1 VKARILLVEDEP
13 SVADTVTFALRSE
26 GFEPAWA
33 STGEEALGILDAQSA
48 ALVIL
53 DVGLPDCSGFDLCR
67 RIRKRHSLPV
77 IFLTARSEEVD
88 RIVGLE
94 IGADDYVVKPFSP
107 RELCARVR
115 AILRRAGAAPEAPEA
130 PARGGRHPLCDDP
143 QRGVITFNGRTLDL
157 TVHEYKILSTLL
169 KHPGWIY
176 SRQQLMD
183 LCWEEPT
190 AGLERTVDSHIKNLR
205 FKLKAVDPDLDPIVT
220 HHGRGYS
227 VREPR

>member
-1 VKARILLVEDEP
+1 VKTRILVVEDEP
-13 SVADTVTFALRSE
+13 SVADTVTFALGTE
-26 GFEPAWA
+26 GFDAAWA
-33 STGEEALGILDAQSA
+33 STGEEALKLLAAQPA

-67 RIRKRHSLPV
+67 TIRERGPLPV
-77 IFLTARSEEVD
+77 IFLTSRSEEVD

-115 AILRRAGAAPEAPEA
+115 AVLRRASPLPDPPEVQV
-130 PARGGRHPLCDDP
+130 RGTKIPLSEDP
-143 QRGVITFNGRTLDL
+143 QRGVITFRGRALDL
-157 TVHEYKILSTLL
+157 TAHEYRILAILL
-169 KHPGWIY
+169 KHPGWVY

-205 FKLKAVDPDLDPIVT
+205 LKLKAVDPGLDPIVT

-227 VREPR
+227 LREGR

>member
-1 VKARILLVEDEP
+1 VKTRILLVEDEP
-13 SVADTVTFALRSE
+13 SVADTVTFALRTE

-33 STGEEALGILDAQSA
+33 STGEEALRLLDAQGA

-67 RIRKRHSLPV
+67 RIRERRPLPV
-77 IFLTARSEEVD
+77 IFLTSRSEEVD

-94 IGADDYVVKPFSP
+94 IGADDYMVKPFSP

-115 AILRRAGAAPEAPEA
+115 AILRRASPPPEPLDVQ
-130 PARGGRHPLCDDP
+130 GRDAKIPLAEDA
-143 QRGVITFNGRTLDL
+143 QRGVITFKGRALDL
-157 TVHEYKILSTLL
+157 TAHEYKILATLL
-169 KHPGWIY
+169 KHPGWVY

-205 FKLKAVDPDLDPIVT
+205 LKLKAVDPGLDPVVT

-227 VREPR
+227 LRESW

>member
-13 SVADTVTFALRSE
+13 SVADNVTFALRSE

-33 STGEEALGILDAQSA
+33 PTGEEALRALDDEKA

-67 RIRKRHSLPV
+67 RIRERHSLPV

-115 AILRRAGAAPEAPEA
+115 AILRRAGSAPEAPEG
-130 PARGGRHPLCDDP
+130 PSPGKNPLGDDP
-143 QRGVITFNGRTLDL
+143 RRGVITFNGRTLDL

-205 FKLKAVDPDLDPIVT
+205 LKLKAVDPGLDPIVT

-227 VREPR
+227 VRESR